1 MKTKG
6 NNFVFT
12 GDDILDIVMTQGMK
26 KVNIK
31 PCVCQGP
38 NFVDPDP
45 IWRSCWLNERWE
57 SESNQ
62 ASRFWA
68 FFQE

>member
-1 MKTKG
+1 MIFRTGYRMKTKG

-45 IWRSCWLNERWE
+45 I
-57 SESNQ
+57 
-62 ASRFWA
+62 
-68 FFQE
+68 